1 MQARTKTFITLDR
14 FSGVCK
20 DDPSLD
26 TCCEVPASITGTYLA
41 DSAGDWN
48 TEAGFSYVKQIYAV
62 SLTGLTYT
70 NEQWKQLMFAIKQRY
85 VHVSDLISFHPHW
98 IVCPFQFRLYQVAEA
113 RGALRDIS
121 WNLVAWASF
130 TAVSAHIVS
139 CY

>member
-1 MQARTKTFITLDR
+1 MAFFSLISKWATFFLYALGFCGLGVWLFYTSYMEGRTKTFITLDR

-41 DSAGDWN
+41 DSAGVWN

-70 NEQWKQLMFAIKQRY
+70 NEQWKQLMLAIKDR
-85 VHVSDLISFHPHW
+85 
-98 IVCPFQFRLYQVAEA
+98 
-113 RGALRDIS
+113 
-121 WNLVAWASF
+121 
-130 TAVSAHIVS
+130 
-139 CY
+139 